1 MKKRKK
7 QNITLAVIAT
17 VILVSII
24 SYNYSADQT
33 KIKGFNFGNELQQ
46 IQDKVKK
53 LQNDFE
59 SKTIQWQEGDL
70 TKEQLLEFSQKNV
83 LELEALL
90 PKYDELTSPE
100 SFISSVDLF
109 KLSTETQ
116 IESNKQY
123 IKWIETGDESFKI
136 HSDSLFQESFEY
148 GIAALG
154 KYKAAQTGI
163 TP

>member
-7 QNITLAVIAT
+7 QNITLAVIAA
-17 VILVSII
+17 VILVAII
-24 SYNYSADQT
+24 SYNYSVDQV

-46 IQDKVKK
+46 IQDEVKK

-70 TKEQLLEFSQKNV
+70 TKEQLLEFSQKSV
-83 LELEALL
+83 LELETLL
-90 PKYDELTSPE
+90 PKYDELIAPE
-100 SFISSVDLF
+100 PFIASVDLF

-116 IESNKQY
+116 IESNRQY

-148 GIAALG
+148 EIAALG
-154 KYKAAQTGI
+154 KYKAAQQGI
-163 TP
+163 SP

>member
-1 MKKRKK
+1 LKKRQK
-7 QNITLAVIAT
+7 QNISLAVIAT
-17 VILVSII
+17 VVLVAII
-24 SYNYSADQT
+24 TYNYSEDQV
-33 KIKGFNFGNELQQ
+33 KVKGFNFGNELQQ
-46 IQDKVKK
+46 IQDEVKK

-70 TKEQLLEFSQKNV
+70 TKEQLLGFSQKIV
-83 LELEALL
+83 RELETLL

-100 SFISSVDLF
+100 SFIVSVDLF

-148 GIAALG
+148 EIAALG
-154 KYKAAQTGI
+154 KYKAAQQGI
-163 TP
+163 SP

>member
-1 MKKRKK
+1 LKKRQK
-7 QNITLAVIAT
+7 QNITFAVIAT
-17 VILVSII
+17 VVLVAII
-24 SYNYSADQT
+24 TYNYSEDQV
-33 KIKGFNFGNELQQ
+33 KVKGFNFGNELQQ
-46 IQDKVKK
+46 IQDEVKK

-59 SKTIQWQEGDL
+59 SKTIHWQEGDL
-70 TKEQLLEFSQKNV
+70 TKEQLLGFSQKIV
-83 LELEALL
+83 RELETLL

-100 SFISSVDLF
+100 SFIVSVDLF

-148 GIAALG
+148 EIAALG
-154 KYKAAQTGI
+154 KYKAAQQGI
-163 TP
+163 SP

>member
-7 QNITLAVIAT
+7 QNIALAVIAA
-17 VILVSII
+17 VILVAII

-33 KIKGFNFGNELQQ
+33 KVKGFNFGIKLQQ
-46 IQDKVKK
+46 IQDEVEK

-59 SKTIQWQEGDL
+59 SKTIQWQEGDVA
-70 TKEQLLEFSQKNV
+70 KEQLLEFSQKNV
-83 LELEALL
+83 LDLETLL
-90 PKYDELTSPE
+90 LKYDELTAPE
-100 SFISSVDLF
+100 SFIASLDLF

-116 IESNKQY
+116 IESNRQY

-148 GIAALG
+148 EIAALG
-154 KYKAAQTGI
+154 KYKAAQQGI
-163 TP
+163 AP

>member
-1 MKKRKK
+1 LKKRKK

-17 VILVSII
+17 VILVAII

-46 IQDKVKK
+46 IQDEVKK

-70 TKEQLLEFSQKNV
+70 TKEQLLGFSQKNV
-83 LELEALL
+83 LELETLL

-100 SFISSVDLF
+100 SFIASVDLF

-116 IESNKQY
+116 IESNRQY

-148 GIAALG
+148 EIAALG
-154 KYKAAQTGI
+154 KYKAAQQGI

>member
-1 MKKRKK
+1 LKKRQK
-7 QNITLAVIAT
+7 QNITLAVIAA
-17 VILVSII
+17 VVLVAFIT
-24 SYNYSADQT
+24 YNYSEDQV
-33 KIKGFNFGNELQQ
+33 KVKGFNFGNELQQ
-46 IQDKVKK
+46 IQDEVKK

-70 TKEQLLEFSQKNV
+70 TKEQLLGFSQKIV
-83 LELEALL
+83 RELETLL

-100 SFISSVDLF
+100 SFIVSVDLF

-148 GIAALG
+148 EIAALG
-154 KYKAAQTGI
+154 KYKAAQQGI
-163 TP
+163 SP